1 MEPHLLACT
10 VPLSK
15 RKGPNT
21 DCATHF
27 QALLKKYPPQV
38 RRSVVLSSYARKLKQ
53 SRAASQ
59 TSSRTSAGLHLCMLH
74 NLVNERLGKDEYDCS
89 QLDYDCG
96 CGPEESS
103 SENTRPVVDS
113 LTGEELVGG

>member
-1 MEPHLLACT
+1 
-10 VPLSK
+10 
-15 RKGPNT
+15 
-21 DCATHF
+21 
-27 QALLKKYPPQV
+27 
-38 RRSVVLSSYARKLKQ
+38 
-53 SRAASQ
+53 
-59 TSSRTSAGLHLCMLH
+59 MLH